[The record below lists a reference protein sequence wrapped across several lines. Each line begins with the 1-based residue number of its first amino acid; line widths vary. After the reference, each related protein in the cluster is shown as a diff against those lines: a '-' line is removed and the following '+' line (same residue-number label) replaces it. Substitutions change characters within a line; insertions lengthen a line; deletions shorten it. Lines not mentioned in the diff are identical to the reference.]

1 MNLYTMKKISL
12 FLIAVILYSAA
23 GFSQVNFKQ
32 LTEQQ
37 IKNLLCHKWQ
47 LTFLEAKGKKVN
59 VPANKATFFLKLKT
73 DGTMEEIS
81 GDKKFNGSWSYKHD
95 NFTLITED
103 KEGKESCDIINL
115 TNNLLIIKSKYM
127 GIPFNM
133 GMQLVD

>member
-1 MNLYTMKKISL
+1 MKKIGL
-12 FLIAVILYSAA
+12 FVLISFMYTSH

-32 LTEQQ
+32 LSEQQ
-37 IKNLLCHKWQ
+37 IKNLLSHKWQ
-47 LTFLEAKGKKVN
+47 LTFLEAKGKKMN
-59 VPANKATFFLKLKT
+59 VPANKATFFLKLKP

-81 GDKKFNGSWSYKHD
+81 GDKKFTGSWSYKHD